1 MIRFFGKTDIG
12 AKRQSN
18 QDTFVCTVLCENASL
33 GVVCDGMGGC
43 NGGSVASQTAVSVF
57 TNYLRLNFVPHIDDD
72 NRLDPSDFSVTEL
85 LRSAGAAANEAV
97 FSKSHE
103 EEELSGMG
111 TTLVAALQ
119 IDDCVYVANIGDSR
133 LYLITDDEMVQI
145 THDHSFVQY
154 LVDIGEITPEEA
166 EVNPNRNVIT
176 RAVGSEERTEPDI
189 YFIDL
194 AKEGPC
200 RLLLCSDGLTNYL
213 STDAIFEIMRRHTP
227 SEEKAEALI
236 SAAMEGGGGDNITVV
251 IGDSEEESA
260 EVTAHE

>member
-18 QDTFVCTVLCENASL
+18 QDTFVCTVLCDNASL

-43 NGGSVASQTAVSVF
+43 NGGSIASQTAVSVF

-145 THDHSFVQY
+145 THDLCAVSCGHRRDHARGGRGQPEPQRDHTRRRFGGTHGAGY
-154 LVDIGEITPEEA
+154 L
-166 EVNPNRNVIT
+166 
-176 RAVGSEERTEPDI
+176 
-189 YFIDL
+189 F
-194 AKEGPC
+194 
-200 RLLLCSDGLTNYL
+200 
-213 STDAIFEIMRRHTP
+213 H
-227 SEEKAEALI
+227 
-236 SAAMEGGGGDNITVV
+236 
-251 IGDSEEESA
+251 
-260 EVTAHE
+260 